1 MTGTHLVRRQSR
13 DLAGFG
19 SLFDRAFRESAL
31 SGWGD
36 TASEGLASW
45 SPAVDVFEDDGAY
58 TFRADLPGL
67 DKKDVNVSFEDN
79 VLTLAGERH
88 FEEKEDKGQYRRLER
103 RYGKFTRSFSLP
115 GQIESSKVD
124 ASFTDGVLSVRV
136 PKTEAAKAR
145 KIKIQ

>member
-1 MTGTHLVRRQSR
+1 M
-13 DLAGFG
+13 
-19 SLFDRAFRESAL
+19 
-31 SGWGD
+31 
-36 TASEGLASW
+36 
-45 SPAVDVFEDDGAY
+45 DVFEDDGAY

-88 FEEKEDKGQYRRLER
+88 FEEKEDKSQYRRLER